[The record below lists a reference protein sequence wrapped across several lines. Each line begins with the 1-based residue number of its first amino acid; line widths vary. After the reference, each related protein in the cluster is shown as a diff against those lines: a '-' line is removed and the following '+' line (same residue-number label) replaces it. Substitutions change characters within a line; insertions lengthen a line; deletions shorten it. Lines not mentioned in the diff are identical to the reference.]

1 MEKYKTISEQIE
13 YLEKIISSGDYKI
26 ERKGKYWYSFQS
38 QEIKCV
44 VLYIETLKE
53 LTIQDLSN
61 DNDIYKIRYKY
72 SDYIN
77 DDFIIKR
84 FFGNLFLKVKN
95 TISEEEKTLLF
106 DISRLYEELKNESSE
121 ALYIYTTDE
130 LYDKVEEWIKNY
142 SPERSIILLELNE
155 TFRKERSYIN
165 YSKKD
170 DTTFIKQA
178 NQRIKGNIGFILDLV
193 EDLQ

>member
-72 SDYIN
+72 SDYTN

-95 TISEEEKTLLF
+95 TISEKEKTLLF
-106 DISRLYEELKNESSE
+106 DISRLYEELKNESS
-121 ALYIYTTDE
+121 ATLYIYTTDK
-130 LYDKVEEWIKNY
+130 LYDKVEKWVKNY
-142 SPERSIILLELNE
+142 SSERSIILLELNE

-170 DTTFIKQA
+170 DMTFIKQV

>member
-95 TISEEEKTLLF
+95 TISEKEKTLLF

-130 LYDKVEEWIKNY
+130 LYDKVEEWVKNY